1 MKTNRSKSKT
11 VKTTI
16 AYLIIMAAILIIA
29 NTAIQDSGTK
39 NTTNILTIVVI
50 LLLIVMEWIMFSK
63 SSRRIDENE
72 GETSQKK
79 EASGHG
85 SESVGEFSKIIE
97 NTTRTGA
104 VCMAT
109 GIYRCSSHEFRSIH
123 MEKGKKFPPCRGDK
137 KGHSSTWLLQEQ
149 QEN

>member
-11 VKTTI
+11 IKTTI
-16 AYLIIMAAILIIA
+16 TYLIIMAAILILA
-29 NTAIQDSGTK
+29 NTAIRDSGTK
-39 NTTNILTIVVI
+39 NIINILTIVII

-63 SSRRIDENE
+63 SNRRIDESE
-72 GETSQKK
+72 GETPQKK
-79 EASGHG
+79 EASGLG
-85 SESVGEFSKIIE
+85 SESVEKPSGIIE

-123 MEKGKKFPPCRGDK
+123 MEKGKKFPPCKGDK